1 MPCAPVSDNCGAES
15 SEVDVDADK
24 ENVAAVVSNK
34 SQTAPSRNSKGA
46 KVSARGTKGAEYG
59 EKDLLILSQ
68 AFIQTSEN
76 PIEGPAQP
84 RHKFWDDGAM
94 AYSQLKIEITA
105 GGI

>member
-1 MPCAPVSDNCGAES
+1 VFSD
-15 SEVDVDADK
+15 
-24 ENVAAVVSNK
+24 K
-34 SQTAPSRNSKGA
+34 SQTAPYLNSKGT
-46 KVSARGTKGAEYG
+46 KVSAKGTKSAEYG

-105 GGI
+105 GGIW